1 VTLVSSDTGDR
12 TRHFASI
19 ERKHGAPAGHWLD
32 LLAELGDAK
41 YPEQMALLQEG
52 HGFSRAHANALV
64 MYHRGSPT
72 SRRFAT
78 HEDWFAQQS
87 PEAAATVAAVFAAI
101 HGRVQGL
108 EPVIA
113 WNQPMLRNAAGYVI
127 GCSAATHHISINPF
141 STTVMDRFRAQLVSI
156 PGGKVTAHLFSVPFD
171 WTVDADLLEELVEAR
186 IAELDGD

>member
-1 VTLVSSDTGDR
+1 MTAADPGDR
-12 TRHFASI
+12 TRHFAAI
-19 ERKHGAPAGHWLD
+19 ERKHGLPASHWLD
-32 LLAELGDAK
+32 LLAELGEAR

-78 HEDWFAQQS
+78 HQDWLAEQS
-87 PEAAATVAAVFAAI
+87 PEAAATASAVFAAI
-101 HGRVQGL
+101 QGRVQGL

-127 GCSAATHHISINPF
+127 GCSAATRHISINPF
-141 STTVMDRFRAQLVSI
+141 SETVMDRFRTQLGSI

-171 WTVDADLLEELVEAR
+171 WDVDADLLAELVEAR
-186 IAELDGD
+186 LAELDDD